1 MLLGSLALG
10 AAEGLVTKL
19 LASGMQRVGSLTFQ
33 KAMRISRIEQALRT
47 SSVKNPNVK
56 TAINDFQVLI
66 GNRYGEYN
74 ERLSAF
80 IDELDRSGL
89 ITALVEDAMLGRW
102 SQNVRDSFFALHA
115 RAFSTEQ
122 GDPADLYTKLMT
134 SFTTTFK
141 ELAKDKVTADILK
154 LIHRDLIARCDQID
168 QALQVLNRSR
178 PARGRLTSL
187 EELRPSLIKI
197 ARGLQ
202 NMTKQIRVETNK
214 GARSVDISKVYIP
227 PKLSHRDTQRS
238 AETITKAA
246 SAVRGRMKHQAR
258 AELIEYDWRIDP
270 KTLQTITY
278 SDLKLS
284 FARIVIL
291 GDPGGGKSTIC
302 QNLCFDLAKQAASAF
317 AANNKPTAQ
326 LQKFPIRIVLRTFE
340 KARTV
345 EPQLSLLDFIL
356 RELKNHVSLE
366 LDELQD
372 AVQYLLIT
380 GAAVLA
386 FDGLDEILITAQ
398 RREFVDLVVSF
409 CNQYPLCPTLVTSR
423 LVGYDDAPLTDDFE
437 ELILERF
444 DEREILSYLQ
454 KFFKVVGGR
463 TEAEAAQ
470 FAQDFLRQTAANASD
485 LRTNPL
491 MLGLMAWLFNARG
504 DVPSNRP
511 EIYRECAIL
520 MFERWDP
527 DRDIK
532 ADVPADFDKL
542 HLFSTLASQIFGDP
556 ELSAGVETTWLSA
569 RIREYLESLYENK
582 AQALAASKAIVKFIT
597 GRAWVMTDVGDG
609 VFAFTH
615 QTFLE
620 YFFAR
625 FVDDKADT
633 VADVLDEIIPH
644 VLQREWDVVAHL
656 SLQIKTHRSL
666 RRQNQATDALIE
678 LLRVTRPID
687 EQKALSLFAARSLEY
702 LIASEA
708 QVKALVEILFA
719 EAATNGSD
727 DQYMRAMQYCA
738 QCSAE
743 RRSFVRKLLLE
754 LIVKA
759 FRKVEQP
766 AAENLFRAMS
776 DYSYGRRGP
785 SSLLPEDL
793 RVEAQSV
800 LKKIVVDGAP
810 TNRFF
815 ATVAWSWYGVISEEL
830 IRQHGIATYF
840 NVSLEGMYFGVD
852 GLTSLVLLAND
863 GFLRPEGFS
872 EERALSALA
881 AVGRYGFTNG
891 SLAKVHFNPSFAE
904 ESASVLM
911 WKRLLIQ
918 LRKAPEAC
926 AGAFFAFLLVSSLF
940 PKKQADNDQPGE
952 GDQLA
957 LLSEVKHLV
966 LHMRAI
972 KKLEYYPRM
981 VEMAEGSLFG
991 EHKP

>member
-1 MLLGSLALG
+1 MRRLLLSLEADQQPSGSGCSYLPVPQLWPIG
-10 AAEGLVTKL
+10 AGPHL
-19 LASGMQRVGSLTFQ
+19 
-33 KAMRISRIEQALRT
+33 
-47 SSVKNPNVK
+47 SSCHW
-56 TAINDFQVLI
+56 
-66 GNRYGEYN
+66 G
-74 ERLSAF
+74 F

-89 ITALVEDAMLGRW
+89 ITALVEDAMLDRW

-178 PARGRLTSL
+178 PARGLTSL

-227 PKLSHRDTQRS
+227 PKLSHRDTKKS
-238 AETITKAA
+238 TEAITRAA
-246 SAVRGRMKHQAR
+246 SAVRGRIKHQAR
-258 AELIEYDWRIDP
+258 AEPIEFDWRIDP
-270 KTLQTITY
+270 KALQTISY

-317 AANNKPTAQ
+317 ATNNKPTAQ

-372 AVQYLLIT
+372 AVQYLLVT

-444 DEREILSYLQ
+444 DEAEILSYLS

-556 ELSAGVETTWLSA
+556 ELSAGVETSWLSA

-666 RRQNQATDALIE
+666 RRQNQATDALIA
-678 LLRVTRPID
+678 LLRAARPID

-708 QVKALVEILFA
+708 QVKALVEIVFS

-727 DQYMRAMQYCA
+727 EQYMRAMQYCA

-754 LIVKA
+754 LIVKT
-759 FRKVEQP
+759 FRKVQQP

-785 SSLLPEDL
+785 SSLTK
-793 RVEAQSV
+793 A
-800 LKKIVVDGAP
+800 
-810 TNRFF
+810 
-815 ATVAWSWYGVISEEL
+815 
-830 IRQHGIATYF
+830 
-840 NVSLEGMYFGVD
+840 VSKQLE
-852 GLTSLVLLAND
+852 
-863 GFLRPEGFS
+863 
-872 EERALSALA
+872 
-881 AVGRYGFTNG
+881 
-891 SLAKVHFNPSFAE
+891 
-904 ESASVLM
+904 
-911 WKRLLIQ
+911 
-918 LRKAPEAC
+918 
-926 AGAFFAFLLVSSLF
+926 
-940 PKKQADNDQPGE
+940 
-952 GDQLA
+952 
-957 LLSEVKHLV
+957 
-966 LHMRAI
+966 
-972 KKLEYYPRM
+972 
-981 VEMAEGSLFG
+981 
-991 EHKP
+991 